1 MKCKMIRRGF
11 GDCGPRGR
19 QAGALLR
26 SSSPL
31 RPVCMPLRASNHPVR
46 CEAWT
51 RGIKKQATMKIADLP
66 QGTLP
71 AKSMDP
77 IAIGEGPAYPPVMQQ
92 ARNNMQKFSQCV
104 VLTRVGNFYEVSS
117 VCICL
122 LALGSLNH
130 TSCTLI
136 KLRTMRLY

>member
-1 MKCKMIRRGF
+1 MRRGF
-11 GDCGPRGR
+11 GNWGPRGR
-19 QAGALLR
+19 QAGAVLR

-31 RPVCMPLRASNHPVR
+31 RPVCLPLRVSNHSVR
-46 CEAWT
+46 CETWT
-51 RGIKKQATMKIADLP
+51 RGIKKKATMKIADLP

-71 AKSMDP
+71 AKPVDA
-77 IAIGEGPAYPPVMQQ
+77 IAISEGPAYPTVMQQ

-122 LALGSLNH
+122 LALSSLNH

-136 KLRTMRLY
+136 KLRNTPLC